1 VPNSLINPILQ
12 LCYALVPLREQA
24 LLSQLNAF
32 HYQEAHQGTVI
43 CELGFL
49 FHMICLVE
57 EYAQCAA
64 APGAEVDRVVR
75 AANFQRVF
83 QTLQLNPEAVALSL
97 FDETVQSDLQQFVQ
111 KFVPFL
117 LRQLAKE
124 VDMENAWRGP
134 SKSRNALPPS
144 NKAASTNVVD
154 ELFGYS
160 ILPSTTFLHSGVY
173 KVDPKQHR
181 AMVLDLIY
189 PSLTSPQGGLSS
201 SKKPAGSAKNGPMS
215 PIHTST
221 SSDHL
226 TATARAAMPK
236 YKVTGK
242 KDRSNASFAAV
253 LWGSFQREISMKGW
267 CAESDSYE
275 PFKKVQSLISLPKIL
290 TLLCGNTCADV
301 KDSTTLAGA
310 MGETVGQ
317 GSTHSN
323 YWSWPLLVTAPAAEA
338 AASPES
344 PSKLAAQRDPLLNVR
359 PGESR
364 EFAWLPVEVE
374 VAFRTRSDTER
385 PAAPGLGIDTSTP
398 AVSSKLVVSCRC
410 VPFDKNAFGEKEK
423 APELSIWIIY
433 DGGQE
438 IVSERPASQSPA
450 FDFAG
455 SSAVGQGTG
464 EWVVRRFRLLSLV
477 LQVSP
482 PPPAALA
489 FGIPIV
495 ASASGDKKHLVLQI
509 NKAPVKECDA
519 ADWHLFNDFVVEKV
533 SVQEV
538 VSFPAWKHP
547 CIVCF
552 EACGANE
559 PPTVSPAGAGPL
571 SKDRLI
577 VPASVL
583 QLESLSRI
591 PSIRLLQSF
600 ATLPGP
606 GDLIA
611 FDGEFVSVSLEKSII
626 NAAGERVVSEEVR
639 QVLARISL
647 LDMGHGPRDTEASTS
662 SSTSAASAGSTSPG
676 GAEGPG
682 ATVFNKNMM
691 RIIADDYILPVE
703 PVLDY
708 VTRFSGITEEDL
720 NPVTS
725 KHSILTQ
732 RAAYLKL
739 RYFID
744 AKCVFVGHGLQK
756 DFETAN
762 IFVPPEQVSLPRIR
776 LPTKHQLL
784 FLPIFNDFYRSGT
797 LWSCGGCRTSARSRC
812 ASWPRT
818 SSKKTSRC
826 TQLSAQFT
834 FFVGTDLL
842 LPFFTPFTFTSG

>member
-1 VPNSLINPILQ
+1 MGLENNVPNSLINPILQ
-12 LCYALVPLREQA
+12 LCYSLPPLRDQA

-32 HYQEAHQGTVI
+32 HYQEAHQGTVV

-49 FHMICLVE
+49 FHMIRLVE
-57 EYAQCAA
+57 QYSQSY
-64 APGAEVDRVVR
+64 AEVDRVVR

-83 QTLQLNPEAVALSL
+83 QTLQLIPEAVALSL
-97 FDETVQSDLQQFVQ
+97 FDEAVQSDLQQFVQ

-117 LRQLAKE
+117 LRLLSKE
-124 VDMENAWRGP
+124 IDTENAWRGP
-134 SKSRNALPPS
+134 NKSRNAPAVTPKTL
-144 NKAASTNVVD
+144 NVVD
-154 ELFGYS
+154 DLFGYS

-181 AMVLDLIY
+181 AMTLDLIY
-189 PSLTSPQGGLSS
+189 PSLTSLQNSTGMGSS
-201 SKKPAGSAKNGPMS
+201 SRKFTTSPRGGPTVSS
-215 PIHTST
+215 PLRPST
-221 SSDHL
+221 SSEEL
-226 TATARAAMPK
+226 AATARSALPK

-242 KDRSNASFAAV
+242 KDRVNASFAAV

-290 TLLCGNTCADV
+290 SLLCGNTCVDV

-310 MGETVGQ
+310 MGETLGQ
-317 GSTHSN
+317 GNTHSN
-323 YWSWPLLVTAPAAEA
+323 YWSWPLLVT
-338 AASPES
+338 SPVDPVTAGES
-344 PSKLAAQRDPLLNVR
+344 PSKLAARRDPLLDVR

-374 VAFRTRSDTER
+374 VAFRTRSDTGR
-385 PAAPGLGIDTSTP
+385 ASPSSNGLGIETS
-398 AVSSKLVVSCRC
+398 AASVSSRLIVSCRC
-410 VPFDKNAFGEKEK
+410 VPFQGK
-423 APELSIWIIY
+423 ADSQISVWIIF

-438 IVSERPASQSPA
+438 LVSPVPASQSA
-450 FDFAG
+450 GFDFTG
-455 SSAVGQGTG
+455 STATSQGTTG
-464 EWVVRRFRLLSLV
+464 EWVVRHFRLQSLV
-477 LQVSP
+477 LQVTP

-489 FGIPIV
+489 FGVPII
-495 ASASGDKKHLVLQI
+495 ASAGATDKKHLVLQL
-509 NKAPVKECDA
+509 NKAP
-519 ADWHLFNDFVVEKV
+519 ADQVGSSDWFLFNDFVVEKV
-533 SVQEV
+533 SSQDV

-559 PPTVSPAGAGPL
+559 PPTVSPAGLTPL
-571 SKDRLI
+571 STDRLV

-626 NAAGERVVSEEVR
+626 NGAGERVVSEEVR

-647 LDMGHGPRDTEASTS
+647 LDMGHGPRDTEGANTTTTS
-662 SSTSAASAGSTSPG
+662 SSTAASTSGSISPTPGST
-676 GAEGPG
+676 EGPG
-682 ATVFNKNMM
+682 STMFNKNMM

-720 NPVTS
+720 NPLTS

-762 IFVPPEQVSLPRIR
+762 IFVPPEQV
-776 LPTKHQLL
+776 
-784 FLPIFNDFYRSGT
+784 
-797 LWSCGGCRTSARSRC
+797 
-812 ASWPRT
+812 
-818 SSKKTSRC
+818 
-826 TQLSAQFT
+826 
-834 FFVGTDLL
+834 
-842 LPFFTPFTFTSG
+842 